1 MLPLLSQPSG
11 THPYVLLADDSE
23 NEAEL
28 AQLAFS
34 RSGLVRELV
43 WVQDGATALSCLQ
56 TSVPHLP
63 QFMLM
68 DLHMPKLDGLALLA
82 RIREDDRLQH
92 VPVIVMSASTQGTD
106 VQRSLRAGANSYVSK
121 PVDFQQFTEQLGLLA
136 RYWLEVHRGF
146 EV

>member
-11 THPYVLLADDSE
+11 AHAYVLLADDSE

-34 RSGLVRELV
+34 RAGIVRELV
-43 WVQDGATALSCLQ
+43 WAQDGEAALACLKREP
-56 TSVPHLP
+56 VRLP
-63 QFMLM
+63 QFVLM

-82 RIREDDRLQH
+82 HIRSDVRLCH
-92 VPVIVMSASTQGTD
+92 LPAIVMSASTQPVD

-121 PVDFQQFTEQLGLLA
+121 PVDFQQFTGQLALLA
-136 RYWLEVHRGF
+136 RYWIEVHRDA
-146 EV
+146 EK